1 MPEIDPVQLIADR
14 LSNNSQLQ
22 VRDVLAAVESVE
34 MRLVEVSYL
43 KELRELIHRYEDK
56 IKELEETNE

>member
-14 LSNNSQLQ
+14 LSNNSHLE

-43 KELRELIHRYEDK
+43 TELRELIYRYEDK
-56 IKELEETNE
+56 IKELESYE

>member
-14 LSNNSQLQ
+14 LSNNSHLE

-43 KELRELIHRYEDK
+43 KQLRELIHRYEDR
-56 IKELEETNE
+56 IKELESYE